1 MVFKDLYRYEVS
13 LLLSSG
19 PEDKIDQAYSE
30 GLVAFD
36 DAQNAF
42 RQP

>member
-1 MVFKDLYRYEVS
+1 MIIKDLYRYEVS

-19 PEDKIDQAYSE
+19 PQDKIDQAYSQ

-36 DAQNAF
+36 DAQNTF